1 MSEYDT
7 AGRLSAQ
14 LDPFGERTEYV
25 YDDANRQIS
34 VTDPKDNTSTT
45 VYGPQGG
52 PNQRLLLR
60 EPRPMVMISR
70 VIDAKQNSTFHEY
83 DKLSRMIQTTV
94 KERGRS
100 SLIEQVRERKG
111 ERKGTQLID

>member
-45 VYGPQGG
+45 VYGPQGRTESTITPSG
-52 PNQRLLLR
+52 TTTYGYDFQSYRCQTELYL
-60 EPRPMVMISR
+60 SR
-70 VIDAKQNSTFHEY
+70 VRQTESY
-83 DKLSRMIQTTV
+83 DSDNR
-94 KERGRS
+94 
-100 SLIEQVRERKG
+100 